1 MGVVDYGKP
10 KFRVAHR
17 FHLPYSTLHLNYHQ
31 IKMKSFIV
39 LICVGM
45 AIAGDDMFGHEKMKK
60 QWTDYK
66 AMESCFGEDM
76 MKTSMLK
83 MKKAVVKC
91 TGIDMPELDL
101 PMYKSPHRVVH
112 ALLESA
118 EDFEQMKMMKVFQQL
133 SQGQQQS
140 NNQPQ
145 PIQLVLGQ
153 TQQQPQ
159 DNMFKKMMM
168 KMMMKKM
175 FGEQMAEPQAES
187 YNDYK
192 SSPFGNMG
200 SRMNKDNKYEM
211 MEKLMKT
218 FMNQR
223 NKRATDDVFELGD
236 RLTEKLKQETVKM
249 QAKLGNA
256 SCVLQELGII
266 DQNQNLDIN
275 KMVKSVEDGEWGAF
289 PDQWLKEHH
298 IKDCQ
303 NCATYADS
311 ITKPVFD
318 ECAYGE
324 KWGRIILFFQCEKES
339 KYKCC
344 MNHDMKL
351 KLEKSFGTLEELE
364 QATGLPEYQLL
375 PLTMKLLH
383 DQMDMFM

>member
-1 MGVVDYGKP
+1 MGVVDQGKP

-17 FHLPYSTLHLNYHQ
+17 FHLPYSTLHLNYHH

-91 TGIDMPELDL
+91 TGMDMPELDL
-101 PMYKSPHRVVH
+101 PMHKSPHRVVH

-118 EDFEQMKMMKVFQQL
+118 EDLEQMKMMKVFQQL
-133 SQGQQQS
+133 SQGQQS
-140 NNQPQ
+140 SNQPQ

-175 FGEQMAEPQAES
+175 FEGELEEPTV
-187 YNDYK
+187 DYYK
-192 SSPFGNMG
+192 MSPFGNMKA
-200 SRMNKDNKYEM
+200 RMDSGNKYEM
-211 MEKLMKT
+211 MEQMMKT
-218 FMNQR
+218 FMNHK
-223 NKRATDDVFELGD
+223 NKRAADDVFELGD

-266 DQNQNLDIN
+266 DQNQDLDVSAM
-275 KMVKSVEDGEWGAF
+275 KKSVEDGEWGEF

-311 ITKPVFD
+311 IPKPAFD

-339 KYKCC
+339 KYKTC
-344 MNHDMKL
+344 MNHDMKA
-351 KLEKSFGTLEELE
+351 KLEKSFGSLEELE

-383 DQMDMFM
+383 DQMDMF

>member
-1 MGVVDYGKP
+1 
-10 KFRVAHR
+10 
-17 FHLPYSTLHLNYHQ
+17 
-31 IKMKSFIV
+31 MKSFIV
-39 LICVGM
+39 LLFIGM
-45 AIAGDDMFGHEKMKK
+45 AIAGDDMMGHEKMKK

-101 PMYKSPHRVVH
+101 PMYKSPNRVVH

-118 EDFEQMKMMKVFQQL
+118 QDLEQMKMLKAFQQL
-133 SQGQQQS
+133 SQSHQQS
-140 NNQPQ
+140 NNQQQPQ
-145 PIQLVLGQ
+145 GIQLVLGQ
-153 TQQQPQ
+153 QQAQPQ
-159 DNMFKKMMM
+159 DDMFKKMMM
-168 KMMMKKM
+168 KMMMKKL
-175 FGEQMAEPQAES
+175 FFNQQEDHHEQNE
-187 YNDYK
+187 YK
-192 SSPFGNMG
+192 MDLTSPFGNIG
-200 SRMNKDNKYEM
+200 NQRSNNKYEM
-211 MEKLMKT
+211 MEQMMKT
-218 FMNQR
+218 FMNQKH
-223 NKRATDDVFELGD
+223 KRAADDVFELGD

-275 KMVKSVEDGEWGAF
+275 AMVKSVEDGEWGAF

-298 IKDCQ
+298 IKDCRT
-303 NCATYADS
+303 CATYADS
-311 ITKPVFD
+311 IPKTVFD

-324 KWGRIILFFQCEKES
+324 KWGRIMLFFQCEKEA

>member
-1 MGVVDYGKP
+1 MGVVDSGKP

-17 FHLPYSTLHLNYHQ
+17 FHLPYSSLHSNYHQ

-76 MKTSMLK
+76 GKTSMLK

-118 EDFEQMKMMKVFQQL
+118 EDFEQMKMM
-133 SQGQQQS
+133 
-140 NNQPQ
+140 
-145 PIQLVLGQ
+145 
-153 TQQQPQ
+153 
-159 DNMFKKMMM
+159 
-168 KMMMKKM
+168 MKKM
-175 FGEQMAEPQAES
+175 FGEQMAESSAET

-200 SRMNKDNKYEM
+200 SRMNKNNKYEM
-211 MEKLMKT
+211 MEQMMKT
-218 FMNQR
+218 FMTQR

-266 DQNQNLDIN
+266 DQNQNLDISAM
-275 KMVKSVEDGEWGAF
+275 KKSVEDGEWGEF

-311 ITKPVFD
+311 IPKPVFD

-339 KYKCC
+339 KYKTC
-344 MNHDMKL
+344 MNHDMKA
-351 KLEKSFGTLEELE
+351 K
-364 QATGLPEYQLL
+364 
-375 PLTMKLLH
+375 
-383 DQMDMFM
+383 

>member
-1 MGVVDYGKP
+1 MGGKP

-17 FHLPYSTLHLNYHQ
+17 FHLPYSSLHSNYHH
-31 IKMKSFIV
+31 IKMKSSIV

-91 TGIDMPELDL
+91 TGTDMPELDL

-118 EDFEQMKMMKVFQQL
+118 EDLEQMKMMKVFQQL
-133 SQGQQQS
+133 SQSHQS
-140 NNQPQ
+140 NSQSQPQ

-175 FGEQMAEPQAES
+175 FGEQEQES
-187 YNDYK
+187 QTNNYFK
-192 SSPFGNMG
+192 SSPFGNME
-200 SRMNKDNKYEM
+200 SRMNTNNKYEM
-211 MEKLMKT
+211 MEQMMKT
-218 FMNQR
+218 FMHQKH
-223 NKRATDDVFELGD
+223 KRAADDVFELGD
-236 RLTEKLKQETVKM
+236 RLTEKLKAETATM

-266 DQNQNLDIN
+266 DQNQHLDVN
-275 KMVKSVEDGEWGAF
+275 KMVKSVEDGEWGQF

-303 NCATYADS
+303 TCATYADS
-311 ITKPVFD
+311 IPKPVFD

-324 KWGRIILFFQCEKES
+324 KWGRIILFFQCEKEA
-339 KYKCC
+339 KYKLC
-344 MNHDMKL
+344 MNHDMKE
-351 KLEKSFGTLEELE
+351 KLEKSFGSLEELE

-383 DQMDMFM
+383 DQMDMF